1 MPRRNEPISRMCL
14 VTHEVRPT
22 AELFRFVADPE
33 GRIVLDRKRR
43 LPGRGV
49 WVTAKAEHVRKAAA
63 KNLFARALRAPVRI
77 EGDLAATVDRQLREA
92 VLGALG
98 LARKAGALVTG
109 FDAVEGAIKSG
120 GVAALIHAREAGAD
134 GVGKLGSALQRRAEG
149 DHRILLFRLLTGEEL
164 SLALGRPN
172 VIHAALLAGRASYHA
187 LDQINQFARFLDE
200 PHSESTNFSA
210 RTTDSSAEHQG
221 T

>member
-1 MPRRNEPISRMCL
+1 MPRRNEPTSRMCL
-14 VTHEVRPT
+14 VTRKVRPT

-33 GRIVLDRKRR
+33 GRLVLDRKRS

-49 WVTAKAEHVRKAAA
+49 WVTARADHVRKAAA
-63 KNLFARALRAPVRI
+63 KNLFSRALRAPVRI
-77 EGDLAATVDRQLREA
+77 EGDLAAIVERQLRQG

-109 FDAVEGAIKSG
+109 FDAIESAIKG
-120 GVAALIHAREAGAD
+120 GGAAALIHAREAGTD
-134 GVGKLGSALQRRAEG
+134 GVAKLQSMLRRARAG
-149 DHRILLFRLLTGEEL
+149 RPVPILRQLTAEEL

-172 VIHAALLAGRASYHA
+172 VIHAALLAGRASHHA
-187 LDQINQFARFLDE
+187 LDQIDQFSRFTNE
-200 PHSESTNFSA
+200 PQSEGASFSA

>member
-1 MPRRNEPISRMCL
+1 MPRRNEPTSRMCL
-14 VTHEVRPT
+14 VTREVRPT

-33 GRIVLDRKRR
+33 GRLVLDRKRK

-49 WVTAKAEHVRKAAA
+49 WVTARADHVRKAAA

-77 EGDLAATVDRQLREA
+77 DGDLAAMVERQLREA

-98 LARKAGALVTG
+98 LARKAGALIAG
-109 FDAVEGAIKSG
+109 FDTVEEAIKG
-120 GVAALIHAREAGAD
+120 GRVAAVIHARDAGPD
-134 GVGKLGSALQRRAEG
+134 GVAKLQSALRRAG
-149 DHRILLFRLLTGEEL
+149 IGRQIPILRLLTGEEL

-172 VIHAALLAGRASYHA
+172 VIHAALLAGRASHHA
-187 LDQINQFARFLDE
+187 LDQIDQFARFLDE
-200 PHSESTNFSA
+200 PQGEGTSFLA
-210 RTTDSSAEHQG
+210 RTAEPSAEHQG